1 MDMVQMLANAINE
14 LAGLGTQLV
23 LAIASVGG
31 IAMVILY
38 LSGVAGRSRR
48 GQYTDS
54 GGTFLAVLLLAC
66 CVIALESVVNAGGNQ
81 LGFGSVSFDEIA
93 YVPEARY
100 GPAAVAVN
108 AGLTALRTLGWCF
121 VLNGL
126 LQYRRSQKDGH
137 TGLSRGD
144 DISSGTKKV
153 FSGLMLIFGPQVIN
167 ALQNTLQLHW

>member
-1 MDMVQMLANAINE
+1 M
-14 LAGLGTQLV
+14 
-23 LAIASVGG
+23 
-31 IAMVILY
+31 
-38 LSGVAGRSRR
+38 
-48 GQYTDS
+48 
-54 GGTFLAVLLLAC
+54 LAC

-81 LGFGSVSFDEIA
+81 LGTRSVSFDEIA

-137 TGLSRGD
+137 TGLSGETTSHLQNRRPSWPD
-144 DISSGTKKV
+144 A
-153 FSGLMLIFGPQVIN
+153 IFGPQVIN

>member
-1 MDMVQMLANAINE
+1 MDMVQMLANAVSE

-23 LAIASVGG
+23 LTIASVGG

-81 LGFGSVSFDEIA
+81 LG
-93 YVPEARY
+93 
-100 GPAAVAVN
+100 
-108 AGLTALRTLGWCF
+108 
-121 VLNGL
+121 
-126 LQYRRSQKDGH
+126 
-137 TGLSRGD
+137 
-144 DISSGTKKV
+144 
-153 FSGLMLIFGPQVIN
+153 
-167 ALQNTLQLHW
+167 

>member
-1 MDMVQMLANAINE
+1 ML
-14 LAGLGTQLV
+14 TFV

-31 IAMVILY
+31 IAIVILY
-38 LSGVAGRSRR
+38 LSGVAAAARR
-48 GQYTDS
+48 CAAPDS

-137 TGLSRGD
+137 TGLSGETT
-144 DISSGTKKV
+144 SGP
-153 FSGLMLIFGPQVIN
+153 GPKS
-167 ALQNTLQLHW
+167 LQWPDAYLRSAGH